1 MLKVESG
8 SDLMDTR
15 KLTNAAMMAALAV
28 VLSLLGAYFPPLF
41 LLFFLIPAPIAIAC
55 IRGSESYAIAASFIV
70 FTADVIF
77 IDLGTAF
84 TALFFA
90 LQGFLMGYLIS
101 KKRKASE
108 VLLDVTALSIV
119 GMVGIFYL
127 LKLAFNVDIMAL
139 FFKAIDAAVA
149 NISSS
154 YKGHPNFSMIQSNL
168 LSIKQMLEM
177 TIPASLIIAVLLMV
191 WLNYLLVYR
200 ILKTQHFNIEPL
212 PPFDE
217 WKMPYITGWIF
228 IVALL
233 YQYFTK
239 EPNLII
245 TNIVVLL
252 SFGFTVGGLAL
263 IKFYLTRKLNMN
275 SWGANLLLVFLLFFP
290 LTSWLLAVVGIAD
303 TSLDLRKY
311 LR

>member
-1 MLKVESG
+1 
-8 SDLMDTR
+8 
-15 KLTNAAMMAALAV
+15 
-28 VLSLLGAYFPPLF
+28 
-41 LLFFLIPAPIAIAC
+41 
-55 IRGSESYAIAASFIV
+55 
-70 FTADVIF
+70 
-77 IDLGTAF
+77 
-84 TALFFA
+84 
-90 LQGFLMGYLIS
+90 MGYLIS

-127 LKLAFNVDIMAL
+127 LKLAFNVDIMAH